1 MRKILPASQDS
12 FHSRFN
18 RIRDVEPE
26 LGQLT
31 RLTNLSIRENQ
42 VLNYFSR
49 LMMMLSLS
57 NKTDDDD
64 DIVSH
69 KTEDSVQV
77 PFLWTLYYKLWTWI
91 WDFDTW
97 LYISWCPCPCL
108 SFFKPMQAKSS
119 ASLKIKSSYVY

>member
-1 MRKILPASQDS
+1 MRKILPALQDS

-69 KTEDSVQV
+69 KTEDSIQV
-77 PFLWTLYYKLWTWI
+77 PFL
-91 WDFDTW
+91 
-97 LYISWCPCPCL
+97 
-108 SFFKPMQAKSS
+108 
-119 ASLKIKSSYVY
+119 